1 MKLTKEQKLAQF
13 WNHNI
18 NPITGWASTTRLD
31 NEMIDRKTV
40 KDNPSSKK
48 RKKSSVGQLLNI

>member
-40 KDNPSSKK
+40 KNNPLRKNI
-48 RKKSSVGQLLNI
+48 KKSSASQLLNI